1 MNSKSTLDASQLE
14 AKEIVVVQGIFNDS
28 TVKLN
33 APNGSVEFRGPLN
46 GRVKVF
52 ITAPKGTVTFKA
64 NAAQITNE
72 AKVTVTA
79 GSIACNDLIHG
90 SNTQL
95 TATLT
100 SGGYLYLKEVAN
112 GSKVQV
118 KKANPNDPELKI
130 EPGIIRDQAE
140 LKKSN

>member
-1 MNSKSTLDASQLE
+1 M
-14 AKEIVVVQGIFNDS
+14 
-28 TVKLN
+28 KLN
-33 APNGSVEFRGPLN
+33 APSGSVEFRGPLN

-52 ITAPKGTVTFKA
+52 IAAPKGTVTFKA
-64 NAAQITNE
+64 NAQITNE

-79 GSIACNDLIHG
+79 GSIECNDLIHG

-100 SGGYLYLKEVAN
+100 AGGYLYLKEVAN
-112 GSKVQV
+112 SSRVQV

-140 LKKSN
+140 LKKNN